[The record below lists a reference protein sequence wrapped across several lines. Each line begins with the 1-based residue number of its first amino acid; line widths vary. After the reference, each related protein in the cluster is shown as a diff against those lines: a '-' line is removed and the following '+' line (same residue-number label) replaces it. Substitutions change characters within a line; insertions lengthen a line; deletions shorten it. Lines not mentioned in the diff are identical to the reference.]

1 MIFLKEV
8 YKMNETM
15 KVLLSQRSIRKFT
28 KQEIEPEKLHEI
40 ISAAQWT
47 ATSSYFQTF
56 TIINIKDPEKR
67 ATIAEI
73 AGGQPW
79 VVNAPVFLMFC
90 ADLHRAEKYWKDAD
104 KKVFSNHETFV
115 VATVDAALAAQKA
128 YIAAQSLGLGGVF
141 VGGIRNDIKALCDLL
156 KLPQLVYPVFGMCLG
171 YPLGEQAQ
179 RPRLPLDVIFKTDTY
194 DETKDEAL
202 INEYDQQVKEYYINR
217 TSGKIDDTWS
227 ERCAKTLM
235 EKPRYEVKDF
245 IKAKGF
251 TLS

>member
-1 MIFLKEV
+1 
-8 YKMNETM
+8 MNETI
-15 KVLLSQRSIRKFT
+15 KVLLSQRSIRKF
-28 KQEIEPEKLHEI
+28 KEQEIEPEKLHEI

-47 ATSSYFQTF
+47 ATSSYFQAF
-56 TIINIKDPEKR
+56 TIINIKDPAKR
-67 ATIAEI
+67 SAIAKL

-79 VVNAPVFLMFC
+79 VENCAVFLMFC
-90 ADLHRAEKYWKDAD
+90 ADLHRAQKYWKSAD
-104 KKVFSNHETFV
+104 NKIFSNHEAFV
-115 VATVDAALAAQKA
+115 IATVDAALAAQKA

-141 VGGIRNDIKALCDLL
+141 VGGIRNDIGAVCSLL
-156 KLPQLVYPVFGMCLG
+156 GLPQLVYPVFGMCLG
-171 YPLGEQAQ
+171 YPDGEQVQ

-202 INEYDQQVKEYYINR
+202 INEYDELVRQYYINR

-235 EKPRYEVKDF
+235 EKPRYEVRDF
-245 IKAKGF
+245 LKTKGF